1 MEQTL
6 ADKYI
11 SLILSS
17 KPDMTKEQLMEI
29 LQEKMKSVKASESY
43 RMLYSIFLVAQE
55 LGVKLEQASLDQP
68 LKVAKLIAGMRGI
81 TLVGRLI
88 GISERSVATQ
98 TGEEI
103 GLSRLFIGDE
113 TGWGIAVL
121 WREKA
126 ELPKLLSLKEGD
138 VIQVQGGYSKE
149 GRLGVI
155 EVHVGNFGS
164 VTKVQNFGQLPSRES
179 YFLGPSKLPQKPSLV
194 IVTGVVKWVS
204 PAKQFSGFRGPSQMR
219 RMTIADQEGEVQ
231 VALWGKA
238 SALIDEDDVG
248 RQVNIVGARVRMSPM
263 GGIELS
269 VDEGTSLELGEVV
282 GGQEEEVK
290 VSELKEGIV
299 PRLVCKVAKVFSE
312 GSFSSTELAG
322 RRFKEIA
329 IYDETGMASLT
340 IWGDVIDSLPEL
352 ATGDILEV
360 SGARVKGSSKS
371 ALISLGAYGR
381 VRKMSSARPSLEQLG
396 EPSMSPT
403 QVKDIQDGARN
414 IWVEGMVFSNIRV
427 QDINARDGSV
437 IQRAEFNLADDT
449 GLIRAVAWRD
459 DAEKVKGLDRNKPIL
474 LKWVDIKKDNLSGD
488 LLLLVSNKTEI
499 VRR

>member
-11 SLILSS
+11 SLILSN
-17 KPDMTKEQLMEI
+17 KPDLTKEQLMGM

-55 LGVKLEQASLDQP
+55 LGVKLEQTSLDQP
-68 LKVAKLIAGMRGI
+68 LKIGKLVAGMRSI
-81 TLVGRLI
+81 ALTGRLI
-88 GISERSVATQ
+88 GIAERSVATQ

-103 GLSRLFIGDE
+103 SLSRLFIGDD
-113 TGWGIAVL
+113 TGWGIVVL
-121 WREKA
+121 WREKS
-126 ELPKLLSLKEGD
+126 ELPKLLGLKEGD

-164 VTKVQNFGQLPSRES
+164 ITKVQDFGQLPSRES
-179 YFLGPSKLPQKPSLV
+179 YFLSPSKLPQRPSLV
-194 IVTGVVKWVS
+194 NVTGSIRWIS
-204 PAKQFSGFRGPSQMR
+204 PARQFSGFRGPSEMR

-231 VALWGKA
+231 AALWGKA
-238 SALIDEDDVG
+238 SMMIDEDDVG
-248 RQVNIVGARVRMSPM
+248 RKVNIVGARVRLGPI
-263 GGIELS
+263 GGVELS
-269 VDEGTSLELGEVV
+269 IDEGSSLELGEVT
-282 GGQEEEVK
+282 GELEGETRI
-290 VSELKEGIV
+290 SELKEGIV

-312 GSFSSTELAG
+312 GSFSSADLAG

-329 IYDETGMASLT
+329 IYDETGITSLT
-340 IWGDVIDSLPEL
+340 IWGEAIDSLPEL
-352 ATGDILEV
+352 SPGDVLEV
-360 SGARVKGSSKS
+360 SGARVKGTGKS
-371 ALISLGAYGR
+371 ALISLGTYGR
-381 VRKMSSARPSLEQLG
+381 LRKRNSARPSLEQLA
-396 EPSMSPT
+396 EPSISPT

-414 IWVEGMVFSNIRV
+414 IWVEGMVFSNVRV

-459 DAEKVKGLDRNKPIL
+459 DVEKVRGLDRNKPIL
-474 LKWVDIKKDNLSGD
+474 LKWVDIRKDNLSGD
-488 LLLLVSNKTEI
+488 LLLLVSGKTEI
-499 VRR
+499 VKG